1 MSTPIKY
8 ASTPLNDNYVFTAKK
23 YAISNSR
30 PDFNGFVSYRNH
42 PNGPWY
48 SAYNYDQ
55 YHPNGTG
62 YYIISNTRVQ
72 GGHATA
78 GNEIPTFQVTGNTDA
93 AILHLINRLQN
104 RTTFYTNINAAKNS
118 IITDNE
124 SLQFDAALSKYAYYA
139 PQHLKLNFDFGN
151 LNCDTKQN
159 TAGNIYNF
167 SSNFSGYFTTGL
179 TSGNL
184 VDANDNS
191 SYFRVVPA
199 GTAVNLTSVSG
210 LATVTGDTNDD
221 FLVAMSVNIPT
232 TPGGSITIFEINQPG
247 VGGGIVIS
255 YDPGSGTIKIDS
267 AGVDVAQASFPIGS
281 FNTVMAGRD
290 RTAGRLFIYVY
301 DDNGASYSNDVADN
315 SPPAL
320 PFTTCRIGR
329 VGNSNFFYIGIL
341 QYWKGN
347 PLLIGLSS
355 NITESQMKGVSQFE
369 IGFAP
374 QIYNLYSSRWN

>member
-23 YAISNSR
+23 YAISNGR

-48 SAYNYDQ
+48 PAYNYDQ

-104 RTTFYTNINAAKNS
+104 RTTFYTNIDTAREA
-118 IITDNE
+118 IINDPE

-151 LNCDTKQN
+151 LNCDYKSDGG
-159 TAGNIYNF
+159 ADRIYNF
-167 SSNFSGYFTTGL
+167 SSNFSGYFAAGL
-179 TSGNL
+179 GGGSW
-184 VDANDNS
+184 VDGNDNS
-191 SYFRVVPA
+191 SFYRQVPSF
-199 GTAVNLTSVSG
+199 TAVGLTSASG
-210 LATVTGDTNDD
+210 LGTVTGNTNDD

-232 TPGGSITIFEINQPG
+232 PPGGPIIIFQTTN
-247 VGGGIVIS
+247 IVIR
-255 YDPGSGTIKIDS
+255 YDGSTNIRIESSGDI
-267 AGVDVAQASFPIGS
+267 AQASFPIGS

-290 RTAGRLFIYVY
+290 STLGKFFIYVY
-301 DDNGASYSNDVADN
+301 DNTGTSYSDEVTDN
-315 SPPAL
+315 SQPAL
-320 PFTTCRIGR
+320 PFTTTRIGDTGN
-329 VGNSNFFYIGIL
+329 VGEFYIGIL
-341 QYWKGN
+341 QYWKN
-347 PLLIGLSS
+347 SVPLLIGLSS
-355 NITESQMKGVSQFE
+355 NIIESKMKDVSQFE
-369 IGFAP
+369 DIFAP

>member
-1 MSTPIKY
+1 MSAPITY
-8 ASTPLNDNYVFTAKK
+8 ASTAINDDYVFTAKK
-23 YAISNSR
+23 YAISNGR
-30 PDFNGFVSYRNH
+30 PGSTGFINYRNNPNSKTWH
-42 PNGPWY
+42 P
-48 SAYNYDQ
+48 AYNYDQ

-78 GNEIPTFQVTGNTDA
+78 SNEIPTFQVTGNTNEE
-93 AILHLINRLQN
+93 ILHLINRLQN
-104 RTTFYTNINAAKNS
+104 RTSFYTNVNVAKNS

-124 SLQFDAALSKYAYYA
+124 SLQFDADLSKYAYYA

-159 TAGNIYNF
+159 TADNIYNF

-179 TSGNL
+179 TSGNR

-191 SYFRVVPA
+191 SYFRIVPA
-199 GTAVNLTSVSG
+199 NTKVDLTSVSG
-210 LATVTGDTNDD
+210 LGTVTGSTNDD
-221 FLVAMSVNIPT
+221 FLVAMSINIPGA
-232 TPGGSITIFEINQPG
+232 PSGLIKIFEINQPL
-247 VGGGIVIS
+247 GGGIVIS
-255 YDPGSGTIKIDS
+255 YDPGSGNIQIES
-267 AGVDVAQASFPIGS
+267 AGVDVAQASFQIGS

-301 DDNGASYSNDVADN
+301 DSTGTPYSNEVADN

-320 PFTTCRIGR
+320 PFTTCRIGNT
-329 VGNSNFFYIGIL
+329 GNPNFFYIGIL

-347 PLLIGLSS
+347 PLLIGVEQT
-355 NITESQMKGVSQFE
+355 ITESEMKNVSQSD
-369 IGFAP
+369 FAI